1 MKQFSKELGK
11 VSVTPKGAWDSNIT
25 NERLDI
31 VYDKRNNQ
39 AYIAKQNVPVGVDID
54 NREYWQP
61 LNVSGYADNN
71 FINLTTENENGTITA
86 FESIDEAIAAILP
99 INRRAGATLSFYNL
113 NSDRLDRQ
121 AEFELWQFNST
132 DLANWE
138 NKNYWNN
145 IYYNW
150 NVFAGWYVSVDSLE
164 NHVKIPNVGQYA
176 YVGSN
181 LNDAILYQCRTNGT
195 WTNTGIKVRNYISV
209 VVSGNITIGKNGNWF
224 SDGKDTGIPATPAVD
239 EQLDDII
246 IQLQQ
251 HTTEISNL
259 KKADANLQDQITSN
273 DSDITSLTAKH
284 KSLSKTVQ
292 GIAATGGASTATNVT
307 YDNDAS
313 GLNAENAQDAIDE
326 LASKKFN
333 KENIAQESGEAEDK
347 VMSQK
352 AVNDLSSDILSNVG
366 IFAQNKTINKDTILI
381 TKEQVEIGE
390 KFHIE
395 ASYVSGN
402 ARIEFVGDNENI
414 LDRVFIEQT
423 SKTSKDF
430 IIPKNFSYAITR
442 AYFVIESLVSEANN
456 KNLNKNIKNVS
467 NQQVQNSNNLLF
479 NSYSLGTPNISFTQ
493 GNIMDDGSLDANNSK
508 RIVSVEIDKPFCIV
522 LKNGWAIKA
531 IYDYTNSQRTS
542 SISLSE
548 YLNTD
553 FHRKKIVLGNDT
565 LGDINPSMLS
575 NSIIDRFYMLDGLR
589 FYRFCNIQ
597 NDVNTI
603 NKRKIYI
610 DAKAGDKFFYS
621 VDNLTGGTLWIN
633 DGNTNIVLENKDTK
647 GLFTF
652 KKDTNLLYL
661 GMTQGK
667 CNVTLLVDNVFA
679 NFATTSEVFD
689 CRVRLS
695 ALEKNLQKTLDDYI
709 KTLDVTKD
717 KDDYIAWYYN
727 TSCQD
732 IRNMFGNYMNTIKT
746 NKQIET
752 SLMSLKKE
760 GDTLTHDA
768 TLCVHPDS
776 KTLFVVTTANNTGV
790 SVDAPDA
797 ALTTTRLYIIHL
809 DNISAFSCSDLII
822 PNQVYTDTNGSTFR
836 THTEY
841 GTGTPNAYIV
851 GSTLHV
857 LTNILLDNETDW
869 KLCHIRY
876 NIADGSKS
884 YDICNF
890 SIEGNNSYTLSAS
903 NINQQLF
910 EGGTLGVRHFMS
922 ANSSICYDGRYYYMA
937 IGNHTIW
944 NPAPIFR
951 TTDFTSWE
959 FVTIPNLKIP
969 CDINFEMALGY
980 KEGYFYCAI
989 RQQFESVNGQIRG
1002 DKSRTTMILAKI
1014 KEGTW
1019 EVVES
1024 CRIPDDGSR
1033 PDFFTYKDDL
1043 YLIHSVKGRV
1053 IGDFLKIDT
1062 YSLNHSVIQQQM
1074 SDYCQYPSIKEVI
1087 VNKKK
1092 LSDSANYGTNGD
1104 VKLFL
1109 SNNVAIGD
1117 VVRYDFTVISG
1128 RARIEFCDK
1137 NDTVLAVSKYSSN
1150 VGDRLVGT
1158 LTIPENFSY
1167 CITRAQFTLND
1178 LSLIDNKGLFGV
1190 STKNNQLYIYNF
1202 NINALDKNTIANK
1215 FLEL

>member
-1 MKQFSKELGK
+1 MYNSKYYTCEQIDQRLLEGYYDDAVAAGYTGSKAQYLAGLLRAINYSANPTLTADK
-11 VSVTPKGAWDSNIT
+11 VIYNPAISGLTPKN
-25 NERLDI
+25 
-31 VYDKRNNQ
+31 
-39 AYIAKQNVPVGVDID
+39 
-54 NREYWQP
+54 
-61 LNVSGYADNN
+61 
-71 FINLTTENENGTITA
+71 
-86 FESIDEAIAAILP
+86 
-99 INRRAGATLSFYNL
+99 
-113 NSDRLDRQ
+113 
-121 AEFELWQFNST
+121 
-132 DLANWE
+132 
-138 NKNYWNN
+138 
-145 IYYNW
+145 
-150 NVFAGWYVSVDSLE
+150 
-164 NHVKIPNVGQYA
+164 
-176 YVGSN
+176 
-181 LNDAILYQCRTNGT
+181 
-195 WTNTGIKVRNYISV
+195 
-209 VVSGNITIGKNGNWF
+209 
-224 SDGKDTGIPATPAVD
+224 
-239 EQLDDII
+239 
-246 IQLQQ
+246 
-251 HTTEISNL
+251 
-259 KKADANLQDQITSN
+259 
-273 DSDITSLTAKH
+273 
-284 KSLSKTVQ
+284 VQ
-292 GIAATGGASTATNVT
+292 G
-307 YDNDAS
+307 
-313 GLNAENAQDAIDE
+313 AIDE
-326 LASKKFN
+326 LANKKFD
-333 KENIAQESGEAEDK
+333 KDGVVQSTGESEDK

-352 AVNDLSSDILSNVG
+352 AVNDLSSDILSRVG

-381 TKEQVEIGE
+381 TKEQVEIGD

-414 LDRVFIEQT
+414 LGNVLIERT

-442 AYFVIESLVSEANN
+442 AYFVIELLVSEANN
-456 KNLNKNIKNVS
+456 NNLHKNIKNIT
-467 NQQVQNSNNLLF
+467 NQQVQHSNNLLF

-493 GNIMDDGSLDANNSK
+493 GNIMDDGSLDTNNSK
-508 RIVSVEIDKPFCIV
+508 RIVSVEIDKPFYIA

-553 FHRKKIVLGNDT
+553 FYRKKIVLGNDN

-610 DAKAGDKFFYS
+610 NAKAGDKFFYS
-621 VDNLTGGTLWIN
+621 VDNFTGGTLWIY
-633 DGNTNIVLENKDTK
+633 DGNTNIVYENKDTK
-647 GLFTF
+647 GIFTF

-695 ALEKNLQKTLDDYI
+695 ALEGNLQKTLDDYI

-752 SLMSLKKE
+752 SVMSLKKE

-768 TLCVHPDS
+768 TLCIHPDS
-776 KTLFVVTTANNTGV
+776 KTLFVVTTANNTDGV
-790 SVDAPDA
+790 GDAPDTT
-797 ALTTTRLYIIHL
+797 LTTTRLYVISL
-809 DNISAFSCSDLII
+809 DSISTFSRSDLII

-836 THTEY
+836 THAEY
-841 GTGTPNAYIV
+841 GTGTPNACIV
-851 GSTLHV
+851 GNTLHV
-857 LTNILLDNETDW
+857 LTNIMLDNETDW

-876 NIADGSKS
+876 NISDRSTT
-884 YDICNF
+884 YEICNF
-890 SIEGNNSYTLSAS
+890 SKEGNSYILSSS
-903 NINQQLF
+903 NINKVLF
-910 EGGTLGVRHFMS
+910 NGNTLDFRHFMS
-922 ANSSICYDGRYYYMA
+922 ANSSICYDGRYYYIA

-951 TTDFTSWE
+951 TTDFTLWE

-969 CDINFEMALGY
+969 CNINFETALGY
-980 KEGYFYCAI
+980 KEGYLYCAI
-989 RQQFESVNGQIRG
+989 RQQFESVNGQIRT

-1043 YLIHSVKGRV
+1043 YLIHSVKGRE

-1062 YSLNHSVIQQQM
+1062 YSLKHSVVQQQM

-1104 VKLFL
+1104 VRLFS
-1109 SNNVAIGD
+1109 SNNVTIGD
-1117 VVRYDFTVISG
+1117 VIRYDFTVISG
-1128 RARIEFCDK
+1128 RARIEFCDEH
-1137 NDTVLAVSKYSSN
+1137 DTVLAVSKYSSN

-1178 LSLIDNKGLFGV
+1178 LSLMDNKGLFGV

-1202 NINALDKNTIANK
+1202 DINALDKNTIANK
-1215 FLEL
+1215 FLGVEL